1 MREPSSFFTPKRLG
15 VIAAATLLSVG
26 LSGCA
31 GLVVAGVAG
40 GVAVAQDRRAT
51 SVVWNDQEIER
62 RVAERIRARY
72 GTDTHVNITSFN
84 RAVLLS
90 GEVPDDATRA
100 EVERMARETQDVR
113 KVHNETK
120 VALPSTLSARASDT
134 ALTARI
140 KARMVEANKF
150 SPLHVKVVSERG
162 SVFLLGLVKV
172 QEGRDAA
179 EVVSRTQGVD
189 NVVTLFEY
197 IE

>member
-1 MREPSSFFTPKRLG
+1 MRETLFTPRRLAT
-15 VIAAATLLSVG
+15 VAAAMLLATG
-26 LSGCA
+26 LNGCA

-51 SVVWNDQEIER
+51 SVVINDQEIER
-62 RVAERIRARY
+62 RVADRIRARY
-72 GTDTHVNITSFN
+72 GSDTHVNITSYN

-90 GEVPDDATRA
+90 GEVPDDNTRA
-100 EVERMARETQDVR
+100 DVERMARETADVR

-120 VALPSTLSARASDT
+120 VALPSTLGARTSDT
-134 ALTARI
+134 ALTAKI

-150 SPLHVKVVSERG
+150 SPLHVKVISERG
-162 SVFLLGLVKV
+162 TVFLLGLVKS

-179 EVVSRTQGVD
+179 EVVSKTQGVD